1 MRQNC
6 NNKIGYTKQS
16 FAYLKGIK
24 FWAINDSH
32 SLSKQEPLGQLSI
45 CALLVI
51 LYLHTP
57 YLRVYRSTKLAPF
70 RDIVILDRKV
80 MREWSEEI
88 NNKFPTTKTQI

>member
-51 LYLHTP
+51 
-57 YLRVYRSTKLAPF
+57 F